1 MKVKLFVLAA
11 LILVSS
17 ITSIFNSIPIIGV
30 SAQEYEEINDG
41 SNGNEEMVENY
52 SYDEE
57 PSLANTDNGYNN
69 NFDPSMDEQNSEYSS
84 YNSYEPASYDNG
96 EEKEYSS
103 YDNYEN
109 SYNSEYVNDDYSSD
123 NSGSYEKEYSEN
135 SYDENYY
142 PPKEPKTYTCPD
154 SGIVVDYEADCPVVC
169 PDGTALEGHL
179 VLSGSNLEQV
189 CNEEQLDVCG
199 VGTDLEGVFVSN
211 APGDCNIFDTCGA
224 STPLG
229 RELGLIGAQTVEV
242 ADDRLCQLTIPD
254 GGQQLTTCA
263 GVANSNLPPDAIV
276 TDQRLC
282 TAAIPAVQ
290 CGGATTLEGVWV
302 VPPATTEKCNIDF
315 PPPVETFPCDGVS
328 GNNLPPGARVTNI
341 ELCRAATPA
350 VQCVSGDLQGVWV
363 HPSQQAAI
371 CSIDIP
377 PTVPC
382 DGVSGNNLPPG
393 AVVTNI
399 ELCRAATPAVQCV
412 SGDLQGVWVHPS
424 QQAAI
429 CSIDIPTLVPCDGVS
444 GNNLPPGAVV
454 TNIELC
460 RAATPAVQCPAPIP
474 GVPGSGSDLAGVW
487 VDPADIQQ
495 CNISPADI
503 TLERNPQAQCL
514 KCADLAVHFS
524 GNNAEEPIANAL
536 IGTTTSNLFTVCQAT
551 DPRPG
556 FNTLIPMGCTG
567 ACPTT
572 PPPAPTPVESAFSRC
587 LTNAGNLPGTEPRTG
602 DTVTVPPPSIAL
614 QENSLTTNI
623 EPQSEIPMETQS
635 EITTFSPL
643 PPSIV
648 GVPQ

>member
-1 MKVKLFVLAA
+1 MFSLKVKLFVLAA
-11 LILVSS
+11 LVLVSS

-52 SYDEE
+52 YYDEE

-377 PTVPC
+377 
-382 DGVSGNNLPPG
+382 
-393 AVVTNI
+393 
-399 ELCRAATPAVQCV
+399 
-412 SGDLQGVWVHPS
+412 
-424 QQAAI
+424 
-429 CSIDIPTLVPCDGVS
+429 TLVPCDGVS

-635 EITTFSPL
+635 EIPMETQSEIPMETQSEITTFSPL